1 MAPVKGRSVSVCT
14 CCTVKCLYVRMRSL
28 QAYGEDLRASL
39 CAGKRMEQSSASQ
52 GCSLLINES
61 LQLLQC
67 LQPMLRLFICFVNCS
82 LWLACGLRE
91 ASLLDGTYCRM
102 IITASLFEPTL
113 HSTSLLQCHTSMV
126 TTDLAHAS
134 ALCACS
140 SLSQSRPG
148 SHIASVLG
156 SMRG

>member
-14 CCTVKCLYVRMRSL
+14 CCTSKCLYVRMRSL

-39 CAGKRMEQSSASQ
+39 CAGRRMEQSSASQ

-102 IITASLFEPTL
+102 NHHSFTLRAHSAQHIPTL
-113 HSTSLLQCHTSMV
+113 MSLKHGNNRP
-126 TTDLAHAS
+126 
-134 ALCACS
+134 S
-140 SLSQSRPG
+140 SRICPVCMQ
-148 SHIASVLG
+148 
-156 SMRG
+156 